1 MQVQQKLHYYYYTS
15 CFRPL
20 ARGRHFYIVDH
31 NHKNAVD
38 LISSSEWNGAYYF
51 FETAVEEGLR

>member
-1 MQVQQKLHYYYYTS
+1 MQVQQKLHYYYTS

-20 ARGRHFYIVDH
+20 ASGRHFYIVVDH